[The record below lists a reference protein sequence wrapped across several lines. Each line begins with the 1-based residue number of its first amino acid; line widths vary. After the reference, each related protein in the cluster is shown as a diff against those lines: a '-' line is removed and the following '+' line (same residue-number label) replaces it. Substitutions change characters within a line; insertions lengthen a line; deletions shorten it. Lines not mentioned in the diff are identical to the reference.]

1 MRKKLPRINSL
12 NLLRYLIYIHKI
24 SQEQNFKIILNLLI
38 FLLGIIFNGYS
49 REKRDMR
56 WEKAETLV
64 GKIAYTKAF
73 KDSLL
78 NAYNI
83 NNYNNLRKILHTVHH
98 KKEKLVYDGGWGFL
112 RAGFGIFD
120 MTLNK
125 DSGLILLEGKAVTN
139 NFVSAFFKVRDYVRT
154 PIDLNGFYPF
164 FFEQHIRE
172 NRYKKDTW
180 VIYDH
185 SNGKVYSNR
194 TKDSTDYTVSPFTH
208 NYLSLLY
215 YLRSVEFAPGDT
227 FSVNCFVHGK
237 DYPIF
242 FRALKREE
250 VKVKAGIF
258 KCIKVEPKLVGEG
271 KGFTKR
277 DKMYLWFTDNK
288 DHILVKAKSKIA
300 IGWISAHLIAI
311 RRDGMND

>member
-1 MRKKLPRINSL
+1 
-12 NLLRYLIYIHKI
+12 
-24 SQEQNFKIILNLLI
+24 
-38 FLLGIIFNGYS
+38 
-49 REKRDMR
+49 MR
-56 WEKAETLV
+56 WEKAELLV
-64 GKIAYTKAF
+64 GEIGYTETF

-78 NAYNI
+78 NVYTVTDFS
-83 NNYNNLRKILHTVHH
+83 NLRKISHPVQY
-98 KKEKLVYDGGWGFL
+98 KKEKLVYDGGWGFI

-120 MTLNK
+120 MTRK
-125 DSGLILLEGKAVTN
+125 KESGIILLEGKAVTN

-154 PIDLNGFYPF
+154 PIDLNGFYPI
-164 FFEQHIRE
+164 FFEQHLRE

-180 VIYDH
+180 IIYDH
-185 SNGKVYSNR
+185 INGILYTNR
-194 TKDSTDYTVSPFTH
+194 TKDSTDYNVSPFTH

-242 FRALKREE
+242 FRALEREE

-258 KCIKVEPKLVGEG
+258 QCIKVEPKLVGEG

-277 DKMYLWFTDNK
+277 DKMYLWFTDNN

-311 RRDGMND
+311 KRE